1 MRVVITAG
9 GTGGHIFPALALISK
24 LKEKDKNVEIL
35 YIGTTDRMEK
45 DIIPKEG
52 IPYVGIE
59 MRGLNRKNI
68 FKNIDVMK
76 TYFKAVK
83 KAKSELIK
91 FKPDVVIGF
100 GGYISAPVIYASSK
114 LKIKTI
120 IHEQNSI
127 PGVSNKFLSRYVD
140 KILVS
145 FKESIN
151 DFPKEKTVYT
161 GNPRSEQI
169 KDIEKI
175 SKTTLGFKKDKPLV
189 IIVMGSLGSLTMT
202 EKLKEVLPLFKN
214 KNYQVLLITGKNYY
228 DYYKDLKLSSNVK
241 LIPFY
246 NNLIGL
252 MKDTDLI
259 VTRSGASTIAEI
271 TSIGLPA
278 IMVPSPYVTNNHQ
291 YVNAKSLE
299 DDGACIILEEKDFDK
314 ETLINAED
322 KTIND
327 KEKLNS
333 MKKAMLKRGVLD
345 SATKIYNEII
355 KLVRDE
361 EDE

>member
-1 MRVVITAG
+1 MKVVITAG

-35 YIGTTDRMEK
+35 YIGTTNRMEK

-52 IPYVGIE
+52 IPYIGIE
-59 MRGLNRKNI
+59 MKGLNRKNI

-76 TYFKAVK
+76 TYLKAVS
-83 KAKSELIK
+83 KAKAELTK
-91 FKPDVVIGF
+91 FKPDIVIGF
-100 GGYISAPVIYASSK
+100 GGYISAPVIYAAHK

-140 KILVS
+140 KVLVS
-145 FKESIN
+145 FKESIK
-151 DFPKEKTVYT
+151 DFPNDKTIYT

-175 SKTTLGFKKDKPLV
+175 DKTTLDFKKDKALI

-202 EKLKEVLPLFKN
+202 KKLKETLPLFKN
-214 KNYQVLLITGKNYY
+214 KDYQVLLITGKDYY
-228 DYYKDLKLSSNVK
+228 DDYKDIKLSSNVK
-241 LIPFY
+241 LVPFVD
-246 NNLIGL
+246 NLLGL
-252 MKDTDLI
+252 MKDADLI
-259 VTRSGASTIAEI
+259 VTRSGASTIAEL

-299 DDGACIILEEKDFDK
+299 DDGACIILKEEDFDK
-314 ETLINAED
+314 NSLVDLLD

-327 KEKLNS
+327 KKKLNS
-333 MKKAMLKRGVLD
+333 MRSALLKRGVTD
-345 SATKIYNEII
+345 SATRIYEEII

-361 EDE
+361 

>member
-1 MRVVITAG
+1 MKVVITAG

-35 YIGTTDRMEK
+35 YIGTTNRMEK
-45 DIIPKEG
+45 DIIPKEE
-52 IPYVGIE
+52 IPYIGIE
-59 MRGLNRKNI
+59 MKGLNRKNI

-76 TYFKAVK
+76 TYLKAVSK
-83 KAKSELIK
+83 TKAELTK
-91 FKPDVVIGF
+91 FKPDIVIGF
-100 GGYISAPVIYASSK
+100 GGYISAPVIYAAHK

-140 KILVS
+140 KVLVS
-145 FKESIN
+145 FKESIK
-151 DFPKEKTVYT
+151 DFPNDKTIYT

-175 SKTTLGFKKDKPLV
+175 DKTTLGFKKDKALI

-202 EKLKEVLPLFKN
+202 KKLKETLPLFKN
-214 KNYQVLLITGKNYY
+214 KDYQVLLITGKDYY
-228 DYYKDLKLSSNVK
+228 DDYKDIKLSSNVK
-241 LIPFY
+241 LVPFVD
-246 NNLIGL
+246 NLLGL
-252 MKDTDLI
+252 MKDADLI

-299 DDGACIILEEKDFDK
+299 DDGACIILKEEDFNKDS
-314 ETLINAED
+314 LVNLLD
-322 KTIND
+322 KTLND
-327 KEKLNS
+327 KEKLKY
-333 MKKAMLKRGVLD
+333 MKESLLKRGVKN
-345 SATKIYNEII
+345 SSSRIYEEIL

-361 EDE
+361 

>member
-1 MRVVITAG
+1 MKVVITAG

-35 YIGTTDRMEK
+35 YIGTTNRMEK

-52 IPYVGIE
+52 IPYIGIE
-59 MRGLNRKNI
+59 MKGLNRKNI
-68 FKNIDVMK
+68 FKNIDVMR
-76 TYFKAVK
+76 TYLKAVS
-83 KAKSELIK
+83 KAKAELTK
-91 FKPDVVIGF
+91 FKPDIVIGF
-100 GGYISAPVIYASSK
+100 GGYISAPVIYAAHK

-140 KILVS
+140 KVLVS
-145 FKESIN
+145 FKESIK
-151 DFPKEKTVYT
+151 DFPNDKTIYT

-175 SKTTLGFKKDKPLV
+175 DKTTLGFKKDKALV

-202 EKLKEVLPLFKN
+202 KKLKETLPLFKN
-214 KNYQVLLITGKNYY
+214 KDYQVLVITGKDYY
-228 DYYKDLKLSSNVK
+228 DEYKDIKLSSNVK
-241 LIPFY
+241 IVPFY

-252 MKDTDLI
+252 MKDADLI

-299 DDGACIILEEKDFDK
+299 DDGACIILKEEDFDK
-314 ETLINAED
+314 NSLVDLLD

-327 KEKLNS
+327 KKKLNS
-333 MKKAMLKRGVLD
+333 MGSALLKRGVTD
-345 SATKIYNEII
+345 SATRIYEEII

-361 EDE
+361 

>member
-1 MRVVITAG
+1 MKVVITAG

-35 YIGTTDRMEK
+35 YIGTTNRMEK
-45 DIIPKEG
+45 DIIPKEW
-52 IPYVGIE
+52 IPYIGIE
-59 MRGLNRKNI
+59 MKGLNRKNI

-76 TYFKAVK
+76 TYLKAVS
-83 KAKSELIK
+83 KAKAELTK
-91 FKPDVVIGF
+91 FKPDIVIGF
-100 GGYISAPVIYASSK
+100 GGYISAPVIYAAHK

-140 KILVS
+140 KVLVS
-145 FKESIN
+145 FKESIK
-151 DFPKEKTVYT
+151 DFPNDKTIYT

-175 SKTTLGFKKDKPLV
+175 DKTTLGFKKDKALI

-202 EKLKEVLPLFKN
+202 KKLKETLPLFKN
-214 KNYQVLLITGKNYY
+214 KDYQVLLITGKDYY
-228 DYYKDLKLSSNVK
+228 DEYKDIKLSSNVK
-241 LIPFY
+241 IVPFY

-252 MKDTDLI
+252 MKDADLI

-299 DDGACIILEEKDFDK
+299 DDGACIILKEEDFDK
-314 ETLINAED
+314 NSLVDLLD

-327 KEKLNS
+327 KKKLNS
-333 MKKAMLKRGVLD
+333 MRSALLKRGVTD
-345 SATKIYNEII
+345 SATRIYEEII

-361 EDE
+361 

>member
-1 MRVVITAG
+1 MKVVITAG

-35 YIGTTDRMEK
+35 YIGTTNRMEK

-52 IPYVGIE
+52 IPYIGIE
-59 MRGLNRKNI
+59 MKGLNRKNI

-76 TYFKAVK
+76 TYLKAVS
-83 KAKSELIK
+83 KAKAELTK
-91 FKPDVVIGF
+91 FKPDIVIGF
-100 GGYISAPVIYASSK
+100 GGYISAPVIYAAHK

-140 KILVS
+140 KVLVS
-145 FKESIN
+145 FKESIK
-151 DFPKEKTVYT
+151 DFPNDKTIYT

-175 SKTTLGFKKDKPLV
+175 DKTTLDFKKDKALI

-202 EKLKEVLPLFKN
+202 KKLKETLPLFKN
-214 KNYQVLLITGKNYY
+214 KDYQVLLITGKDYY
-228 DYYKDLKLSSNVK
+228 DEYKDIKLSSNVK
-241 LIPFY
+241 IVPFY

-252 MKDTDLI
+252 MKDADLI

-299 DDGACIILEEKDFDK
+299 DDGACIILKEEDFDK
-314 ETLINAED
+314 NSLVDLLD

-327 KEKLNS
+327 KKKLNS
-333 MKKAMLKRGVLD
+333 MRSALLKRGVTD
-345 SATKIYNEII
+345 SATRIYEEII

-361 EDE
+361 

>member
-1 MRVVITAG
+1 MKVVITAG

-35 YIGTTDRMEK
+35 YIGTTNRMEK
-45 DIIPKEG
+45 DIIPKEE
-52 IPYVGIE
+52 IPYIGIE
-59 MRGLNRKNI
+59 MKGLNRKNI

-76 TYFKAVK
+76 TYLKAVS
-83 KAKSELIK
+83 KAKEELTK
-91 FKPDVVIGF
+91 FKPDIVIGF
-100 GGYISAPVIYASSK
+100 GGYISAPVIYAAHK

-140 KILVS
+140 KVLVS
-145 FKESIN
+145 FKESIK
-151 DFPKEKTVYT
+151 DFPNDKTIYT

-175 SKTTLGFKKDKPLV
+175 DKTTLDFKKDKALI

-202 EKLKEVLPLFKN
+202 KKLKETLPLFKN
-214 KNYQVLLITGKNYY
+214 KDYQVLLITGKDYY
-228 DYYKDLKLSSNVK
+228 DKYKDIKLSSNVK
-241 LIPFY
+241 IVPFY

-252 MKDTDLI
+252 MKDADLI

-299 DDGACIILEEKDFDK
+299 DDGACIILKEEDFNKDS
-314 ETLINAED
+314 LVNLLD

-327 KEKLNS
+327 KKKLNS
-333 MKKAMLKRGVLD
+333 MRSALLKRGVTD
-345 SATKIYNEII
+345 SATRIYEEII

-361 EDE
+361 

>member
-1 MRVVITAG
+1 MKVVITAG

-35 YIGTTDRMEK
+35 YIGTTNRMEK
-45 DIIPKEG
+45 DIIPKEE
-52 IPYVGIE
+52 IPYIGIE
-59 MRGLNRKNI
+59 MKGLNRKNI

-76 TYFKAVK
+76 TYLKAVS
-83 KAKSELIK
+83 KAKAELTK
-91 FKPDVVIGF
+91 FKPDIVIGF
-100 GGYISAPVIYASSK
+100 GGYISAPVIYAAHK

-140 KILVS
+140 KVLVS
-145 FKESIN
+145 FKESIK
-151 DFPKEKTVYT
+151 DFPNDKTVYT

-175 SKTTLGFKKDKPLV
+175 DKTTLGFKKDKALI

-202 EKLKEVLPLFKN
+202 KKLKETLPLFKN
-214 KNYQVLLITGKNYY
+214 KDYQVLLITGKDYY
-228 DYYKDLKLSSNVK
+228 DEYKDIKLSSNVK
-241 LIPFY
+241 IVPFY

-252 MKDTDLI
+252 MKDADLI

-299 DDGACIILEEKDFDK
+299 DDGACIILKEEDFDK
-314 ETLINAED
+314 NSLVDLLD

-327 KEKLNS
+327 KKKLNS
-333 MKKAMLKRGVLD
+333 MRSALLKRGVTD
-345 SATKIYNEII
+345 SATRIYEEII

-361 EDE
+361 

>member
-1 MRVVITAG
+1 MKVVITAG

-35 YIGTTDRMEK
+35 YIGTTNRMEK
-45 DIIPKEG
+45 DIIPKEE
-52 IPYVGIE
+52 IPYIGIE
-59 MRGLNRKNI
+59 MKGLNRKNI
-68 FKNIDVMK
+68 FKNIDVMR
-76 TYFKAVK
+76 TYLKAVS
-83 KAKSELIK
+83 KAKEELTK
-91 FKPDVVIGF
+91 FKPDIVIGF
-100 GGYISAPVIYASSK
+100 GGYISAPVIYAAHK

-140 KILVS
+140 KVLVS
-145 FKESIN
+145 FKESIK
-151 DFPKEKTVYT
+151 DFPNDKTIYT

-175 SKTTLGFKKDKPLV
+175 SKTTLGFKKDKALV

-202 EKLKEVLPLFKN
+202 KKLKETLPLFKN
-214 KNYQVLLITGKNYY
+214 KDYQVLLITGKDYY
-228 DYYKDLKLSSNVK
+228 DDYKDIKLSSNVK
-241 LIPFY
+241 LVPFVD
-246 NNLIGL
+246 NLLGL
-252 MKDTDLI
+252 MKDADLI

-299 DDGACIILEEKDFDK
+299 DDGACIILKEEDFDK
-314 ETLINAED
+314 NSLVDLLD

-327 KEKLNS
+327 KKKLNS
-333 MKKAMLKRGVLD
+333 MRSALLKRGVTD
-345 SATKIYNEII
+345 SATRIYEEII

-361 EDE
+361 

>member
-1 MRVVITAG
+1 MKVVITAG

-24 LKEKDKNVEIL
+24 LKEKDKNLEIL
-35 YIGTTDRMEK
+35 YIGTTNRMEK

-52 IPYVGIE
+52 IPYIGIE
-59 MRGLNRKNI
+59 MKGLNRKNI

-76 TYFKAVK
+76 TYLKAVS
-83 KAKSELIK
+83 KAKAELTK
-91 FKPDVVIGF
+91 FKPDIVIGF
-100 GGYISAPVIYASSK
+100 GGYISAPVIYAAHK

-140 KILVS
+140 KVLVS
-145 FKESIN
+145 FKESIK
-151 DFPKEKTVYT
+151 DFPNDKTIYT

-175 SKTTLGFKKDKPLV
+175 SKTTLGFKKDKALV

-202 EKLKEVLPLFKN
+202 KKLKEIIPLFKN
-214 KNYQVLLITGKNYY
+214 KDYQVLLITGKDYY
-228 DYYKDLKLSSNVK
+228 DDYKNIKLSSNVK
-241 LIPFY
+241 IVPFY

-259 VTRSGASTIAEI
+259 LTRSGASTIAEL

-299 DDGACIILEEKDFDK
+299 DDGACIILKEEDFDK
-314 ETLINAED
+314 NSLVDLLD

-327 KEKLNS
+327 KKKLNS
-333 MKKAMLKRGVLD
+333 MRSTLLKRGVTD
-345 SATKIYNEII
+345 SATRIYEEII

-361 EDE
+361 

>member
-1 MRVVITAG
+1 MKVVITAG

-24 LKEKDKNVEIL
+24 LKEKDKDAEIL

-45 DIIPKEG
+45 DIIPNMG

-59 MRGLNRKNI
+59 MKGLDRSHI
-68 FKNIDVMK
+68 FKNIEVMK
-76 TYFKAVK
+76 TYFRACKT
-83 KAKSELIK
+83 AKRELIK

-100 GGYISAPVIYASSK
+100 GGYISAPVIYSASK
-114 LKIKTI
+114 LKIKTL

-127 PGVSNKFLSRYVD
+127 PGVSNKFLARYVD
-140 KILVS
+140 KVLVS
-145 FKESIN
+145 FKESIK
-151 DFPKEKTVYT
+151 DFPKDKTVYT

-169 KDIEKI
+169 KDIEKV
-175 SKTTLGFKKDKPLV
+175 SKTTLGFKKDKALV

-202 EKLKEVLPLFKN
+202 KKLKEVLPLFKN

-228 DYYKDLKLSSNVK
+228 DEYKDIKLSSNVK
-241 LIPFY
+241 IIPFY
-246 NNLIGL
+246 DNLIGL

-299 DDGACIILEEKDFDK
+299 DDGACIILEEKDFNSNS
-314 ETLINAED
+314 LVNLLD

-327 KEKLNS
+327 KEKLNTMS
-333 MKKAMLKRGVLD
+333 KAMLKRGVLN
-345 SATKIYNEII
+345 SASRIYEEII

-361 EDE
+361 

>member
-1 MRVVITAG
+1 MKVVITAG

-24 LKEKDKNVEIL
+24 LREKDKNVEIL

-52 IPYVGIE
+52 IPYIGIE
-59 MRGLNRKNI
+59 MKGLNRKNI
-68 FKNIDVMK
+68 FKNIEVMR
-76 TYFKAVK
+76 TYFKAIKKVK
-83 KAKSELIK
+83 MELIK
-91 FKPDVVIGF
+91 FKPDIVIGF
-100 GGYISAPVIYASSK
+100 GGYISAPVIYAAYK

-140 KILVS
+140 KVLVS

-151 DFPKEKTVYT
+151 DFPLDKVIYT

-169 KDIEKI
+169 KDIEKV
-175 SKTTLGFKKDKPLV
+175 SKASLGFKKDLPLV

-202 EKLKEVLPLFKN
+202 KKLKEVLPLFKN

-228 DYYKDLKLSSNVK
+228 DDYKDIKLSSNVK
-241 LIPFY
+241 IVPFY
-246 NNLIGL
+246 DNLIGL
-252 MKDTDLI
+252 MKDTTLI

-299 DDGACIILEEKDFDK
+299 DDGACIILKEEEFNK
-314 ETLINAED
+314 ESLVNLLDEV
-322 KTIND
+322 IND
-327 KEKLNS
+327 KDKLKN
-333 MKKAMLKRGVLD
+333 MKEAMLKRGVKN
-345 SATKIYNEII
+345 SATRMYDEII

-361 EDE
+361 VNG

>member
-1 MRVVITAG
+1 MKVVITAG

-35 YIGTTDRMEK
+35 YIGTTNRMEK

-52 IPYVGIE
+52 IPYIGIE
-59 MRGLNRKNI
+59 MKGLNRKNI

-76 TYFKAVK
+76 TYLKAVS
-83 KAKSELIK
+83 KAKAELTK
-91 FKPDVVIGF
+91 FKPDIVIGF
-100 GGYISAPVIYASSK
+100 GGYISAPVIYAAHK

-140 KILVS
+140 KVLVS
-145 FKESIN
+145 FKESIK
-151 DFPKEKTVYT
+151 DFPNDKTIYT

-175 SKTTLGFKKDKPLV
+175 DKTTLGFKKDKALI

-202 EKLKEVLPLFKN
+202 KKLKETLPLFKN
-214 KNYQVLLITGKNYY
+214 KDYQVLLITGKDYY
-228 DYYKDLKLSSNVK
+228 DEYKDIKLSSNVK
-241 LIPFY
+241 LVPFY
-246 NNLIGL
+246 NNLLGL
-252 MKDTDLI
+252 MKDADLI

-299 DDGACIILEEKDFDK
+299 DDGACIILKEEDFDK
-314 ETLINAED
+314 NSLVDLLD

-327 KEKLNS
+327 KKKLNS
-333 MKKAMLKRGVLD
+333 MRSALLKRGVTD
-345 SATKIYNEII
+345 SATRIYEEII

-361 EDE
+361 

>member
-1 MRVVITAG
+1 MKVVITAG

-35 YIGTTDRMEK
+35 YIGTTNRMEK

-52 IPYVGIE
+52 IPYIGIE
-59 MRGLNRKNI
+59 MKGLNRKNI

-76 TYFKAVK
+76 TYLKAVSK
-83 KAKSELIK
+83 TKAELTK
-91 FKPDVVIGF
+91 FKPDIVIGF
-100 GGYISAPVIYASSK
+100 GGYISAPVIYAAHK

-140 KILVS
+140 KVLVS
-145 FKESIN
+145 FKESIK
-151 DFPKEKTVYT
+151 DFPNDKTIYT

-175 SKTTLGFKKDKPLV
+175 DKTTLDFKKDKALI

-202 EKLKEVLPLFKN
+202 KKLKETLPLFKN
-214 KNYQVLLITGKNYY
+214 KDYQVLLITGKDYY
-228 DYYKDLKLSSNVK
+228 DDYKDIKLSSNVK
-241 LIPFY
+241 LVPFVD
-246 NNLIGL
+246 NLLGL
-252 MKDTDLI
+252 MKDADLI

-299 DDGACIILEEKDFDK
+299 DDGACIILKEEDFDK
-314 ETLINAED
+314 NSLVDLLD

-327 KEKLNS
+327 KKKLNS
-333 MKKAMLKRGVLD
+333 MRSALLKRGVTD
-345 SATKIYNEII
+345 SATRIYEEII

-361 EDE
+361 

>member
-1 MRVVITAG
+1 MKVVITAG

-24 LKEKDKNVEIL
+24 LKEKEKDVDIL
-35 YIGTTDRMEK
+35 YIGTTNRMEK

-52 IPYVGIE
+52 IPYIGIE
-59 MRGLNRKNI
+59 MKGLNRKNI

-76 TYFKAVK
+76 TYLKAVS
-83 KAKSELIK
+83 KAKAELTK
-91 FKPDVVIGF
+91 FKPDIVIGF
-100 GGYISAPVIYASSK
+100 GGYISAPVIYAAHK

-140 KILVS
+140 KVLVS
-145 FKESIN
+145 FKESIK
-151 DFPKEKTVYT
+151 DFPNDKTIYT

-175 SKTTLGFKKDKPLV
+175 DKTTLGFKKDKALI

-202 EKLKEVLPLFKN
+202 KKLKETLPLFKN
-214 KNYQVLLITGKNYY
+214 KDYQVLLITGKDYY
-228 DYYKDLKLSSNVK
+228 DDYKDIKLSSNVK
-241 LIPFY
+241 IVPFY

-252 MKDTDLI
+252 MKDADLI
-259 VTRSGASTIAEI
+259 VTRSGASTIAEL

-299 DDGACIILEEKDFDK
+299 DDGACIILKEEDFDK
-314 ETLINAED
+314 NSLVDLLD
-322 KTIND
+322 KAIND
-327 KEKLNS
+327 KKKLNS
-333 MKKAMLKRGVLD
+333 MRSALLKRGVTD
-345 SATKIYNEII
+345 SATRIYEEII

-361 EDE
+361 

>member
-1 MRVVITAG
+1 MKVVITAG

-35 YIGTTDRMEK
+35 YIGTTNRMEK
-45 DIIPKEG
+45 DIIPKEE
-52 IPYVGIE
+52 IPYIGIE
-59 MRGLNRKNI
+59 MKGLNRKNI

-76 TYFKAVK
+76 TYLKAVT
-83 KAKSELIK
+83 KAKAELTK
-91 FKPDVVIGF
+91 FKPDIVIGF
-100 GGYISAPVIYASSK
+100 GGYISAPVIYAAHK

-140 KILVS
+140 KVLVS
-145 FKESIN
+145 FKESIK
-151 DFPKEKTVYT
+151 DFPNDKTIYT

-175 SKTTLGFKKDKPLV
+175 DKTTLDFKKDKALI

-202 EKLKEVLPLFKN
+202 KKLKETLPLFKN
-214 KNYQVLLITGKNYY
+214 KDYQVLLITGKDYY
-228 DYYKDLKLSSNVK
+228 DEYKDIKLSSNVK
-241 LIPFY
+241 LVPFY
-246 NNLIGL
+246 NNLLGL
-252 MKDTDLI
+252 MKDADLI

-299 DDGACIILEEKDFDK
+299 DDGACIILKEEDFDK
-314 ETLINAED
+314 NSLVDLLD

-327 KEKLNS
+327 KKKLNS
-333 MKKAMLKRGVLD
+333 MRSALLKRGVTD
-345 SATKIYNEII
+345 SATRIYEEII

-361 EDE
+361 

>member
-1 MRVVITAG
+1 MKVVITAG

-35 YIGTTDRMEK
+35 YIGTTNRMEK

-52 IPYVGIE
+52 IPYIGIE
-59 MRGLNRKNI
+59 MKGLNRKNI

-76 TYFKAVK
+76 TYLKAVS
-83 KAKSELIK
+83 KAKAELTK
-91 FKPDVVIGF
+91 FKPDIVIGF
-100 GGYISAPVIYASSK
+100 GGYISAPVIYAAHK

-140 KILVS
+140 KVLVS
-145 FKESIN
+145 FKESIK
-151 DFPKEKTVYT
+151 DFPNDKTIYT

-175 SKTTLGFKKDKPLV
+175 NKTTLGFKKDKALI

-202 EKLKEVLPLFKN
+202 KKLKETLPLFKN
-214 KNYQVLLITGKNYY
+214 KDYQVLLITGKDYY
-228 DYYKDLKLSSNVK
+228 DDYKDIKLSSNVK
-241 LIPFY
+241 LVPFY
-246 NNLIGL
+246 NNLLGL
-252 MKDTDLI
+252 MKDADLI

-299 DDGACIILEEKDFDK
+299 DDGACIILKEEDFDK
-314 ETLINAED
+314 NSLVDLLD

-327 KEKLNS
+327 KKKLNS
-333 MKKAMLKRGVLD
+333 MRSALLKRGVTD
-345 SATKIYNEII
+345 SATRIYEEII

-361 EDE
+361 

>member
-1 MRVVITAG
+1 MKVVITAG

-35 YIGTTDRMEK
+35 YIGTTNRMEK

-52 IPYVGIE
+52 IPYIGIE
-59 MRGLNRKNI
+59 MKGLNRKNI
-68 FKNIDVMK
+68 FKNIDVMR
-76 TYFKAVK
+76 TYLKAVS
-83 KAKSELIK
+83 KAKAELTK
-91 FKPDVVIGF
+91 FKPDIVIGF
-100 GGYISAPVIYASSK
+100 GGYISAPVIYAAHK

-140 KILVS
+140 KVLVS
-145 FKESIN
+145 FKESIK
-151 DFPKEKTVYT
+151 DFPNDKTIYT

-175 SKTTLGFKKDKPLV
+175 SKTTLGFKKDKALV

-202 EKLKEVLPLFKN
+202 KKLKETLPLFKN
-214 KNYQVLLITGKNYY
+214 KDYQVLLITGKDYY
-228 DYYKDLKLSSNVK
+228 DEYKDIKLSSNVK
-241 LIPFY
+241 IVPFY

-252 MKDTDLI
+252 MKDADLI

-299 DDGACIILEEKDFDK
+299 DDGACIILKEEDFDK
-314 ETLINAED
+314 NSLVDLLD

-327 KEKLNS
+327 KKKLNS
-333 MKKAMLKRGVLD
+333 MRSALLKRGVTD
-345 SATKIYNEII
+345 SATRIYEEII

-361 EDE
+361 

>member
-1 MRVVITAG
+1 MKVVITAG

-24 LKEKDKNVEIL
+24 LKEKDKDVEVL
-35 YIGTTDRMEK
+35 YIGTTNRMEK

-52 IPYVGIE
+52 IPYIGIE
-59 MRGLNRKNI
+59 MKGLNRKNI
-68 FKNIDVMK
+68 FKNVGVMK
-76 TYFKAVK
+76 TYFKAVS
-83 KAKSELIK
+83 KAKVEITK

-100 GGYISAPVIYASSK
+100 GGYISAPVIYAASK

-140 KILVS
+140 KVLVS
-145 FKESIN
+145 FKENIK
-151 DFPKEKTVYT
+151 DFPSSKTIYT

-169 KDIEKI
+169 KDIKKV
-175 SKTTLGFKKDKPLV
+175 SKTELGFKKDKDLV

-202 EKLKEVLPLFKN
+202 KKLKEIIPIFRN
-214 KNYQVLLITGKNYY
+214 KDYQVLLITGKDYY
-228 DYYKDLKLSSNVK
+228 DDYKDIKISSNVK
-241 LIPFY
+241 LVPFID
-246 NNLIGL
+246 NLIGL
-252 MKDTDLI
+252 MKDADLI
-259 VTRSGASTIAEI
+259 ITRSGASTIAEI

-291 YVNAKSLE
+291 YINAKSLE
-299 DDGACIILEEKDFDK
+299 DDGACIILKEEDFNK
-314 ETLINAED
+314 SSLINLLD

-327 KEKLNS
+327 KYKL
-333 MKKAMLKRGVLD
+333 KKMREALLKRGVLD
-345 SATKIYNEII
+345 SATRVYEETI

-361 EDE
+361 

>member
-1 MRVVITAG
+1 MKVVITAG

-35 YIGTTDRMEK
+35 YIGTTNRMEK

-52 IPYVGIE
+52 IPYIGIE
-59 MRGLNRKNI
+59 MKGLNRKNI

-76 TYFKAVK
+76 TYLKAVS
-83 KAKSELIK
+83 KAKAELTK
-91 FKPDVVIGF
+91 FKPDIVIGF
-100 GGYISAPVIYASSK
+100 GGYISAPVIYAAHK

-140 KILVS
+140 KVLVS
-145 FKESIN
+145 FKESIK
-151 DFPKEKTVYT
+151 DFPNDKTIYT

-175 SKTTLGFKKDKPLV
+175 DKTTLGFKKDKALI

-202 EKLKEVLPLFKN
+202 KKLKETLPLFKN
-214 KNYQVLLITGKNYY
+214 KDYQVLLITGKDYY
-228 DYYKDLKLSSNVK
+228 DDYKDIKLSSNVK
-241 LIPFY
+241 IVPFY

-252 MKDTDLI
+252 MKDADLI

-299 DDGACIILEEKDFDK
+299 DDGACIILKEEDFDK
-314 ETLINAED
+314 NSLVDLLD

-327 KEKLNS
+327 KKKLNS
-333 MKKAMLKRGVLD
+333 MRSALLKRGVTD
-345 SATKIYNEII
+345 SATRIYEEII

-361 EDE
+361 

>member
-1 MRVVITAG
+1 MKVVITAG

-24 LKEKDKNVEIL
+24 LKEKDKDVEVL
-35 YIGTTDRMEK
+35 YIGTTNRMEK

-52 IPYVGIE
+52 IPYIGIE
-59 MRGLNRKNI
+59 MKGLNRKNI
-68 FKNIDVMK
+68 FKNVGVMK
-76 TYFKAVK
+76 TYFKAVS
-83 KAKSELIK
+83 KAKVEITK

-100 GGYISAPVIYASSK
+100 GGYISAPVIYAASK

-140 KILVS
+140 KVLVS
-145 FKESIN
+145 FKENIK
-151 DFPKEKTVYT
+151 DFPSSKTIYT

-169 KDIEKI
+169 KDIKKV
-175 SKTTLGFKKDKPLV
+175 SKTELGFKKDKDLV

-202 EKLKEVLPLFKN
+202 KKLKEIIPIFRN
-214 KNYQVLLITGKNYY
+214 KDYQVLLITGKDYY
-228 DYYKDLKLSSNVK
+228 DDYKDIKISSNVK
-241 LIPFY
+241 LAPFID
-246 NNLIGL
+246 NLIGL
-252 MKDTDLI
+252 MKDADLI
-259 VTRSGASTIAEI
+259 ITRSGASTIAEI

-291 YVNAKSLE
+291 YINAKSLE
-299 DDGACIILEEKDFDK
+299 DDGACIILKEEDFNK
-314 ETLINAED
+314 SSLINLLD

-327 KEKLNS
+327 KDKL
-333 MKKAMLKRGVLD
+333 KKMREALLKRGVLD
-345 SATKIYNEII
+345 SATRVYEETI

-361 EDE
+361 

>member
-1 MRVVITAG
+1 MKVVITAG

-35 YIGTTDRMEK
+35 YIGTTNRMEK

-52 IPYVGIE
+52 IPYIGIE
-59 MRGLNRKNI
+59 MKGLNRKNI

-76 TYFKAVK
+76 TYLKAVS
-83 KAKSELIK
+83 KAKAELTK
-91 FKPDVVIGF
+91 FKPDIVIGF
-100 GGYISAPVIYASSK
+100 GGYISAPVIYAAHK

-140 KILVS
+140 KVLVS
-145 FKESIN
+145 FKESIK
-151 DFPKEKTVYT
+151 DFPNDKTIYT

-175 SKTTLGFKKDKPLV
+175 DKTTLGFKKDKSLI

-202 EKLKEVLPLFKN
+202 KKLKETLPLFKN
-214 KNYQVLLITGKNYY
+214 KDYQVLLITGKDYY
-228 DYYKDLKLSSNVK
+228 DEYKDIKLSSNVK
-241 LIPFY
+241 LVPFVD
-246 NNLIGL
+246 NLLGL
-252 MKDTDLI
+252 MKDADLI

-299 DDGACIILEEKDFDK
+299 DDGACIILKEEDFNKDSLVD
-314 ETLINAED
+314 LLD

-327 KEKLNS
+327 KKKLNS
-333 MKKAMLKRGVLD
+333 MRSALLKRGVTD
-345 SATKIYNEII
+345 SATRIYEEII

-361 EDE
+361 

>member
-1 MRVVITAG
+1 MKVVITAG

-24 LKEKDKNVEIL
+24 LKEKEKDVDIL
-35 YIGTTDRMEK
+35 YIGTTNRMEK

-52 IPYVGIE
+52 IPYIGIE
-59 MRGLNRKNI
+59 MKGLNRKNI

-76 TYFKAVK
+76 TYLKAVS
-83 KAKSELIK
+83 KAKVEITK

-100 GGYISAPVIYASSK
+100 GGYISAPVIYAASK

-140 KILVS
+140 KVLVS
-145 FKESIN
+145 FKENIK
-151 DFPKEKTVYT
+151 DFPSSKTIYT

-169 KDIEKI
+169 KDIKKV
-175 SKTTLGFKKDKPLV
+175 SKTELGFKKDKDLV

-202 EKLKEVLPLFKN
+202 KKLKEIIPIFRN
-214 KNYQVLLITGKNYY
+214 KDYQVLLITGKDYY
-228 DYYKDLKLSSNVK
+228 DDYKDIKISSNVK
-241 LIPFY
+241 LVPFID
-246 NNLIGL
+246 NLIGL
-252 MKDTDLI
+252 MKDADLI
-259 VTRSGASTIAEI
+259 ITRSGASTIAEI

-291 YVNAKSLE
+291 YINAKSLE
-299 DDGACIILEEKDFDK
+299 DDGACIILKEEDFNK
-314 ETLINAED
+314 SSLINLLD

-327 KEKLNS
+327 KDKL
-333 MKKAMLKRGVLD
+333 KKMREALLKRGVLD
-345 SATKIYNEII
+345 SATRVYEETI

-361 EDE
+361 

>member
-1 MRVVITAG
+1 MKVVITAG

-24 LKEKDKNVEIL
+24 LKEKDKDVEVL
-35 YIGTTDRMEK
+35 YIGTTNRMEK

-52 IPYVGIE
+52 IPYIGIE
-59 MRGLNRKNI
+59 MKGLNRKNI
-68 FKNIDVMK
+68 FKNVGVMK
-76 TYFKAVK
+76 TYFKAVS
-83 KAKSELIK
+83 KAKVEITK

-100 GGYISAPVIYASSK
+100 GGYISAPVIYAASK

-140 KILVS
+140 KVLVS
-145 FKESIN
+145 FKENIK
-151 DFPKEKTVYT
+151 DFPSSKTIYT

-169 KDIEKI
+169 KDIKKV
-175 SKTTLGFKKDKPLV
+175 SKTELGLKKDKDLV

-202 EKLKEVLPLFKN
+202 KKLKEIIPIFRN
-214 KNYQVLLITGKNYY
+214 KDYQVLLITGKDYY
-228 DYYKDLKLSSNVK
+228 DDYKDIKISSNVK
-241 LIPFY
+241 LVPFID
-246 NNLIGL
+246 NLIGL
-252 MKDTDLI
+252 MKDADLI
-259 VTRSGASTIAEI
+259 ITRSGASTIAEI

-291 YVNAKSLE
+291 YINAKSLE
-299 DDGACIILEEKDFDK
+299 DDGACIILKEEDFNK
-314 ETLINAED
+314 SSLINLLD

-327 KEKLNS
+327 KDKL
-333 MKKAMLKRGVLD
+333 KKMREALLKRGVLD
-345 SATKIYNEII
+345 SATRVYEETI

-361 EDE
+361 

>member
-1 MRVVITAG
+1 MKVVITAG

-35 YIGTTDRMEK
+35 YIGTTNRMEK

-52 IPYVGIE
+52 IPYIGIE
-59 MRGLNRKNI
+59 MKGLNRKNI

-76 TYFKAVK
+76 TYLKAVS
-83 KAKSELIK
+83 KAKAELTK
-91 FKPDVVIGF
+91 FKPDIVIGF
-100 GGYISAPVIYASSK
+100 GGYISAPVIYAAHK

-140 KILVS
+140 KVLVS
-145 FKESIN
+145 FKESIK
-151 DFPKEKTVYT
+151 DFPSSKTIYT

-175 SKTTLGFKKDKPLV
+175 SKTTLGFKKDKALI

-202 EKLKEVLPLFKN
+202 KKLKETLPLFKN
-214 KNYQVLLITGKNYY
+214 KDYQVLLITGKDYY
-228 DYYKDLKLSSNVK
+228 DEYKDIKLSSNVK
-241 LIPFY
+241 LVPFY
-246 NNLIGL
+246 NNLLGL
-252 MKDTDLI
+252 MKDADLI

-299 DDGACIILEEKDFDK
+299 DDGACIILKEEDFDK
-314 ETLINAED
+314 NSLVDLLD

-327 KEKLNS
+327 KKKLNS
-333 MKKAMLKRGVLD
+333 MRSALLKRGVTD
-345 SATKIYNEII
+345 SATRIYEEII

-361 EDE
+361 